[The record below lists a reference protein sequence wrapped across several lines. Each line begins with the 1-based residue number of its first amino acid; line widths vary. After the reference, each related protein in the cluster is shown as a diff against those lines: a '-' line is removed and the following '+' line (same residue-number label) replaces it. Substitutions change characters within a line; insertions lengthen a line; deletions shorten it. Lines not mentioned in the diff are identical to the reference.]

1 MTIKY
6 RTFYIVATA
15 YLCIPIFIFFIGFLK
30 AVFAAVFGLLLI
42 LGAVL
47 AVRRLSG
54 TKDTDGLGAKEVFI
68 DTKTL
73 IAAIIIF
80 LLWCFIAGIGGVMWQ
95 TYDFC
100 VRNAVMNDLVEFKWP
115 LFYDMSLQQNPE
127 VHAYFGDGTFAFVYY
142 VTYWMVPA
150 LAGKLFGITVG
161 RIVLLLWSAFG
172 IMLAFIGVAFI
183 NKKATIITALI
194 FVFFSGIDMLPYAAR
209 IMLNNAD
216 NVFSAEGYA
225 EYFTFCSNT
234 TSIFNV
240 FNQVIPVWLIVTL
253 LMTCDGRDTGFTG
266 ALTFC
271 YSPWGTLTVFPIAI
285 YSLIK
290 KAREKKLEGQA
301 FKTVLSVNNILV
313 PAVLVTVFGTL
324 YMAGNS
330 ATSLKGFV
338 FEFYPVGGI
347 VVRYLLLMVFDL
359 LPFVLL
365 LYKDCKKNGYFLVAT
380 AILALLPFY
389 KITFWNDF
397 NTRGSMAPLFVLCIL
412 LCGVAENKIFDK
424 SVKGKAK
431 EKLKTLQA
439 VFLLVMFLG
448 GLTGLGS
455 IFEGI
460 MNTVTGAE
468 TAANGIGSF
477 GNIADANYMYIVEEQ
492 FFVKDYSDSLYFK
505 YLSK

>member
-6 RTFYIVATA
+6 RTFYIASTA
-15 YLCIPIFIFFIGFLK
+15 YLCLPILIFFIGFLK
-30 AVFAAVFGLLLI
+30 AVFAAAFGLLLI

-47 AVRRLSG
+47 AVRRLSVN
-54 TKDTDGLGAKEVFI
+54 KAPDGLGAKEVFI

-73 IAAIIIF
+73 IVSAIIFI
-80 LLWCFIAGIGGVMWQ
+80 LWCFIAGIGGIMWQ

-100 VRNAVMNDLVEFKWP
+100 VRNAVMNDLVELKWP

-127 VHAYFGDGTFAFVYY
+127 VQAYFGDGTFAFVYY

-150 LAGKLFGITVG
+150 LAGKVFGITVG
-161 RIVLLLWSAFG
+161 RIVLLLWSVLG
-172 IMLAFIGVAFI
+172 ILLAFIGVSFI
-183 NKKATIITALI
+183 NKKATLITALI
-194 FVFFSGIDMLPYAAR
+194 FVFFSGIDILPYAVR
-209 IMLNNAD
+209 IMLNRAD

-234 TSIFNV
+234 TSVFNV
-240 FNQVIPVWLIVTL
+240 FNQVIPVWLIVTM

-290 KAREKKLEGQA
+290 KAREMRLKGKGLN
-301 FKTVLSVNNILV
+301 TVLSVNNILV
-313 PAVLVTVFGTL
+313 PTVLVIVFGTL

-330 ATSLKGFV
+330 ATSLKGFI
-338 FEFYPVGGI
+338 FEFYPVGSI
-347 VVRYLLLMVFDL
+347 VIRYLLLMVFDL
-359 LPFVLL
+359 LPLVLL
-365 LYKDCKKNGYFLVAT
+365 LYNDYKKNGYFLVAT

-389 KITFWNDF
+389 RITFWNDF
-397 NTRGSMAPLFVLCIL
+397 NTRGSMAPLFVLCIM
-412 LCGVAENKIFDK
+412 LCGTAENKLFDRNT
-424 SVKGKAK
+424 KGKAK
-431 EKLKTLQA
+431 QKLKTAQA
-439 VFLLVMFLG
+439 TFLLVMFLG
-448 GLTGLGS
+448 GLTGLGC
-455 IFEGI
+455 IFEGVI
-460 MNTVTGAE
+460 NTLTGAE

-492 FFVKDYSDSLYFK
+492 FFVKDYCDSLYFK